1 MMKKQILLIFGLLLS
16 NFLYSQTIPVG
27 TYEAKISGWAR
38 GDTNHHCGEAF
49 VNLEFQ
55 SGAVRFVTISYS
67 ENSASQ
73 NFGNSYSFKA
83 NNIPNSIYFSAS
95 RQIKESCNGDR
106 PNNQG
111 RIYSTSDHDFRALNF
126 PFEFTNMTN
135 VNSDGSGLWNSS
147 GNILTYPKLTILD
160 TSNGVTRFN
169 YFEIDD
175 PNGMVINSH
184 TNFSDN
190 QYNWEYLL
198 PSLNPSDISVPAP
211 DWLSLPVKFNG
222 ESSITLRIGDMKLAN
237 PNPKQYYGKILKIR
251 QKGYVNSN
259 EVSYSMIKT
268 PPLLVSTT
276 PPEKIKCSYSTDG
289 KIQFT
294 FNRPLETSVVNPL
307 LNETF
312 SFNLKWYDPIGLK
325 YKDVVNSFDVVN
337 TPTTSQCT
345 LKNLPPGKYQAT
357 YQTRFPNDV
366 ITPNSPTTLS
376 SQLKDLN
383 DFEIKAPDPLK
394 YKARMAQP
402 KCATDGAEI
411 VINATSGGTP
421 PYSYTIK
428 GTIVKPDKTTTDFEI
443 TKEFTNSAGTPNA
456 DHGQPNGDY
465 IIPLDPE
472 LDGPVSIKVI
482 DKNKCIDGNKT
493 AP

>member
-73 NFGNSYSFKA
+73 NFANSYFFKA

-111 RIYSTSDHDFRALNF
+111 RIYSNDYVFRSLDYS
-126 PFEFTNMTN
+126 FEFRNMNN

-147 GNILTYPKLTILD
+147 GNILICPKLTILD
-160 TSNGVTRFN
+160 NSNGVTRFN
-169 YFEIDD
+169 YFEVDD
-175 PNGMVINSH
+175 QNSIVIQSH
-184 TNFSDN
+184 TDFLPTE
-190 QYNWEYLL
+190 YNWEYIDPLL
-198 PSLNPSDISVPAP
+198 GGGWIPFTDTQTRIYNGLSSLTLTLADINPLNVDRRNFYGRT
-211 DWLSLPVKFNG
+211 LS
-222 ESSITLRIGDMKLAN
+222 
-237 PNPKQYYGKILKIR
+237 IR
-251 QKGYVNSN
+251 QVGIRQASCNSK
-259 EVSYSMIKT
+259 SDPIKYSLVKT

-276 PPEKIKCSYSTDG
+276 PKSTQCAYSEDG
-289 KIQFT
+289 EVQFAL
-294 FNRPLETSVVNPL
+294 NRVLENE
-307 LNETF
+307 ETF
-312 SFNLKWYDPIGLK
+312 GFDLSKLDPLNPVLNTYIPVVIAPTQIISIGKL
-325 YKDVVNSFDVVN
+325 
-337 TPTTSQCT
+337 CT
-345 LKNLPPGKYQAT
+345 LIKLAPGVYKGNYKT
-357 YQTRFPNDV
+357 KFPN
-366 ITPNSPTTLS
+366 L
-376 SQLKDLN
+376 LN
-383 DFEIKAPDPLK
+383 DFSLKSQPVDISFTIGSSPALK

-411 VINATSGGTP
+411 VINAISGGTP

-472 LDGPVSIKVI
+472 LNGPVSIKVI

>member
-111 RIYSTSDHDFRALNF
+111 RIYSNDYVFRSLDYS
-126 PFEFTNMTN
+126 FEFRNMVS

-160 TSNGVTRFN
+160 TSNGFNTFN

-175 PNGMVINSH
+175 PSGIVINSH
-184 TNFSDN
+184 TDFSDN
-190 QYNWEYLL
+190 QYNWEYKL
-198 PSLNPSDISVPAP
+198 PSINPQALPP
-211 DWLSLPVKFNG
+211 DWMPFTNTITRTFNG
-222 ESSITLRIGDMKLAN
+222 KSSINLKISDMILSDA
-237 PNPKQYYGKILKIR
+237 NPKQYYGKILTIR

-259 EVSYSMIKT
+259 EVSYTMIKT

-276 PPEKIKCSYSTDG
+276 PPQDANCSYSTDG

-294 FNRPLETSVVNPL
+294 FNRPLETSVVDPL

-312 SFNLKWYDPIGLK
+312 TFNLKKI
-325 YKDVVNSFDVVN
+325 
-337 TPTTSQCT
+337 
-345 LKNLPPGKYQAT
+345 
-357 YQTRFPNDV
+357 
-366 ITPNSPTTLS
+366 
-376 SQLKDLN
+376 
-383 DFEIKAPDPLK
+383 
-394 YKARMAQP
+394 
-402 KCATDGAEI
+402 
-411 VINATSGGTP
+411 
-421 PYSYTIK
+421 
-428 GTIVKPDKTTTDFEI
+428 
-443 TKEFTNSAGTPNA
+443 
-456 DHGQPNGDY
+456 
-465 IIPLDPE
+465 
-472 LDGPVSIKVI
+472 
-482 DKNKCIDGNKT
+482 
-493 AP
+493 